1 MEEKKWKIIYFI
13 MLIAIIVF
21 SFVMGIMD
29 AFYDNVIGFSIIGVF
44 ISLAVHFICILLMRD
59 KVNKYYDVRAMFG
72 KEILIFLLLFIS
84 LMGVKVGQLI
94 NPNKPIEP
102 GNLAYTISYWTTEC
116 GEQYLKLYDNNTYE
130 FVYYYKDAYG
140 NLKHRRGTYDY
151 DIEQLISNFPKYQ
164 DNSLYNDY
172 SVKKSSGE
180 RYSTN
185 KNNTELQSFL
195 KSIDVSL
202 DKCLM
207 SEYD

>member
-1 MEEKKWKIIYFI
+1 MEEKKWNIIYFI

-29 AFYDNVIGFSIIGVF
+29 AFCDNVIGFSIIGVF

-140 NLKHRRGTYDY
+140 NFKHKRGTYDY

>member
-1 MEEKKWKIIYFI
+1 MEEKKWNIIYFI
-13 MLIAIIVF
+13 VLIAIIVF

-29 AFYDNVIGFSIIGVF
+29 AFYDNAIGFSIIGIF

-84 LMGVKVGQLI
+84 FMGVKVGQLI
-94 NPNKPIEP
+94 NHNKPIEP
-102 GNLAYTISYWTTEC
+102 GNLAYTISYWTTKC
-116 GEQYLKLYDNNTYE
+116 GEQYLKLYDNNTYD

-140 NLKHRRGTYDY
+140 NLKRRKGTYDY

>member
-1 MEEKKWKIIYFI
+1 MERYREIEK
-13 MLIAIIVF
+13 
-21 SFVMGIMD
+21 
-29 AFYDNVIGFSIIGVF
+29 SII
-44 ISLAVHFICILLMRD
+44 
-59 KVNKYYDVRAMFG
+59 KKYRKEIWSRFVRA
-72 KEILIFLLLFIS
+72 I
-84 LMGVKVGQLI
+84 
-94 NPNKPIEP
+94 
-102 GNLAYTISYWTTEC
+102 
-116 GEQYLKLYDNNTYE
+116 
-130 FVYYYKDAYG
+130 KDY
-140 NLKHRRGTYDY
+140 
-151 DIEQLISNFPKYQ
+151 EQLISNFPKYQ

>member
-1 MEEKKWKIIYFI
+1 MEEKKWNIIYFI

-21 SFVMGIMD
+21 SFVMVIMD
-29 AFYDNVIGFSIIGVF
+29 GFYDNVIGFSIIGVF

-59 KVNKYYDVRAMFG
+59 KFNKYYDVRAMFG
-72 KEILIFLLLFIS
+72 NEILIFLLLFIS

>member
-1 MEEKKWKIIYFI
+1 MEEKKWNIIYFI

-29 AFYDNVIGFSIIGVF
+29 AFYDNAIGFSIIGIF

-59 KVNKYYDVRAMFG
+59 KVNKYYDIRAMFG
-72 KEILIFLLLFIS
+72 KEFLIFVLLFVS

-94 NPNKPIEP
+94 NPNKPVEL
-102 GNLAYTISYWTTEC
+102 GNLAYTISYWTTKC
-116 GEQYLKLYDNNTYE
+116 GEQYLKLYDNNTYD